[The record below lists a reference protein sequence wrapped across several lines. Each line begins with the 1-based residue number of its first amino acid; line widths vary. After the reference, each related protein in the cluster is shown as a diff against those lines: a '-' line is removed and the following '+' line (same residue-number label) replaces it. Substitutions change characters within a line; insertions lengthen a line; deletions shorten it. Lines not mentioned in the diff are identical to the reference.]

1 MSRQYILLSLRSNE
15 RSRGNAA
22 RPTFQ
27 SVPTDSFWDLFAFS
41 EKEH

>member
-1 MSRQYILLSLRSNE
+1 MSRQYILLSLLRNE

-27 SVPTDSFWDLFAFS
+27 SAPTDSFCDLFAES